1 MNLEFEEIYPK
12 IFVYKNPFKD
22 LDLLK
27 KVVIDSEQNPEGSLL
42 GDWKGWYTFG
52 KEVNMLNFEGVEDS
66 ERTRKW

>member
-42 GDWKGWYTFG
+42 GDWKGCILLA
-52 KEVNMLNFEGVEDS
+52 K
-66 ERTRKW
+66 K